1 MTMTAQDVRSALYRS
16 FSDRWAVVFEVT
28 ARGANMAGGRAD
40 HIPAEEIKHR
50 RVDALLVRRA
60 PAKRLTTAQRWQQT
74 VAAVAQH
81 RDSLFEVAPAP
92 VMPDPVPAGASNGG
106 IERLAIEIKVTR
118 SDFLSDIR
126 NPDKQAAWRAMAERH
141 AYCVPA
147 GLVQRH
153 EVPAES
159 GLIEVRDNLTV
170 VWTRKAP
177 RYAAP
182 APLPLAVLLD
192 AFYRWSRA
200 EATTRGLDHAGRA
213 AGNDID
219 AVRAEL
225 ARVRHELELAQGHID
240 RATDQIAMWK
250 RFYAAAATPPPCAT
264 CGQPLRPGRR
274 TDPYHPNWVHS
285 KADEAVCKPQRE
297 GNHRIYYN
305 PEPAYGWDEQLAA
318 AAAAV

>member
-40 HIPAEEIKHR
+40 QVADEATRHR

-60 PAKRLTTAQRWQQT
+60 PAKRPTTAQRWQQT
-74 VAAVAQH
+74 VDRVAQ
-81 RDSLFEVAPAP
+81 RRGEGLFEVAPGN
-92 VMPDPVPAGASNGG
+92 VLPDPVPAGATNGG
-106 IERLAIEIKVTR
+106 IERLAVEIKVTR
-118 SDFLSDIR
+118 GDFLSDIR
-126 NPDKQAAWRAMAERH
+126 DPDKQAAWRAMAERH

-170 VWTRKAP
+170 AWTRKAP

-200 EATTRGLDHAGRA
+200 EATTRGLDHAGRMD
-213 AGNDID
+213 GNDVD
-219 AVRAEL
+219 ALRAEL
-225 ARVRHELELAQGHID
+225 ARVRHELDLAQGRID
-240 RATDQIAMWK
+240 RAADQTEMWK
-250 RFYAAAATPPPCAT
+250 RLYAAAATPPPCLT

-274 TDPYHPNWVHS
+274 TDPYRPHWVHS
-285 KADEAVCKPQRE
+285 KADEAACKPRRE
-297 GNHRIYYN
+297 SDARLYG
-305 PEPAYGWDEQLAA
+305 PEPVYSWDDQLAA
-318 AAAAV
+318 AAM